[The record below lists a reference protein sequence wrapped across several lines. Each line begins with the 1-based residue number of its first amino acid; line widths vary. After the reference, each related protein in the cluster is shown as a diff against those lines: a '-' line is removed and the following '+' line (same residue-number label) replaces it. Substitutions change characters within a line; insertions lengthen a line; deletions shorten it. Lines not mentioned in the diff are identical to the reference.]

1 MLKKKKLSCPKL
13 FSLLCAVI
21 RLSGCS
27 SSCFYLMS
35 FFFLLFFYF
44 FFFFKEVVLS
54 SVSYLTGASII
65 APHKKTTYVRNR
77 FLTLFILDL
86 RVSS

>member
-35 FFFLLFFYF
+35 FFFLL